1 MKVNG
6 TPLPIESDDDD
17 DDYSEKSIDDDIQN
31 KVNKN
36 SKVTSNT
43 TLKKSENITKK
54 QKYVPSNGMSV
65 DNDIGLN
72 INKNYDKYNSDEDT
86 NLINGNVIS
95 NKKVNNK
102 ISKEDFE
109 SQGNNDKNSSEDD
122 DYDNSKR
129 RKNIKPNNLTMVTNN
144 INDNINSPS
153 KNIKRRPNSLI
164 QKNNIIQDVEDIVD
178 GYDNSEDSLS
188 SVMSVSILSTSNIV
202 NANSIAERKRL
213 NNIPS
218 LNENVNNNKINN
230 YSNINNNN
238 NNNNNKINNN
248 YSNINNNNNNNNNK
262 INNNYLNNNNNN
274 SNNNIKNS
282 NSHNNNSNN
291 NNNNSNSI
299 MKSNNSNI
307 YDEFD
312 NELNQ
317 MIHNS
322 SLELHRDEQRN
333 KRQNKKDNE
342 NSVRE
347 NQMSNSKTSFKT
359 EKGNIINEF
368 DQTKKYNARNILKSD
383 IYKTKDKQYK
393 KTELGMYIN
402 ALENA
407 KRKAIR
413 SNNNLLINYIF
424 YINTIYLL
432 FTFFININ

>member
-230 YSNINNNN
+230 
-238 NNNNNKINNN
+238 
-248 YSNINNNNNNNNNK
+248 
-262 INNNYLNNNNNN
+262 NYLNNNNNN